1 MILSVACLLAAST
14 VAGPVRKPTHVP
26 PAPRFPLV
34 APASDTGRAGPVMPA
49 YVGSA
54 QPIVVQPDT
63 GHHLRRPRP
72 IEYSDAYYTR
82 LKIHM
87 IASYA
92 TLPLFIAEYFIG
104 QSLYNNPD
112 SASRSLR
119 GWHNHIALAIGGL
132 FTVNTI
138 TGVANLWAGR
148 KDPNGRARR
157 YIHGISMLVADA
169 GFVATALMT
178 PSRTYRRSGGTLDQ
192 GSASLHKG
200 IAIGSMSLSLASYL
214 MMLVWKN

>member
-1 MILSVACLLAAST
+1 MIVSLACFLAASAIAAPAGPPT
-14 VAGPVRKPTHVP
+14 KPAPVPRFSLVAPPPDTGLAGPV
-26 PAPRFPLV
+26 L
-34 APASDTGRAGPVMPA
+34 PA
-49 YVGSA
+49 YIGRA
-54 QPIVVQPDT
+54 QPILVQPDT

-82 LKIHM
+82 LKIHK

-119 GWHNHIALAIGGL
+119 GWHNHIALAIGAL
-132 FTVNTI
+132 FTVNTV

-148 KDPNGRARR
+148 KDPHGRARR

-192 GSASLHKG
+192 SSASLHKG

-214 MMLVWKN
+214 MMLIWKN